1 MCVIA
6 QDGVHVSDMDDSK
19 LSGSMDPSGKYVI
32 STRIRVGR
40 NIRGFGLSP
49 GIKRADRAAVEKLVC
64 VDSETVVR
72 SDGVMWLD
80 GMFLLSCRLC
90 RR

>member
-1 MCVIA
+1 MCVCVIS

-49 GIKRADRAAVEKLVC
+49 GIKRADRAAVEKMVC
-64 VDSETVVR
+64 VGFHKALR

-80 GMFLLSCRLC
+80 GVFPVL
-90 RR
+90 

>member
-1 MCVIA
+1 MWLVASWCVCVCVCVIA

-49 GIKRADRAAVEKLVC
+49 GIKRADRAAVEKMVC
-64 VDSETVVR
+64 V
-72 SDGVMWLD
+72 G
-80 GMFLLSCRLC
+80 FH
-90 RR
+90 